1 MEVLTSN
8 VAVFLGELAPTT
20 WFLLLGLLF
29 SVSFLRKA
37 LS

>member
-1 MEVLTSN
+1 MEYIITVLTELLS
-8 VAVFLGELAPTT
+8 GLAPTT

-29 SVSFLRKA
+29 SFSFLHKA

>member
-1 MEVLTSN
+1 MEYIISVLIPL
-8 VAVFLGELAPTT
+8 LGGLAPTT

-29 SVSFLRKA
+29 SFSFLRKA